1 MKYEKCGEVIAEPKE
16 LIRIAECSMS
26 EKKKNRKQREIRRDV
41 ELLKIQFLSRRCHA
55 VLTTNFSLA
64 VGLLIGFG
72 IALWTVQIENLG
84 PTPMASTLVWGFG
97 TIMLVV
103 STFAMV
109 IMILKDYNR
118 SVQKISEMIE
128 IVKEGKEL
136 PRLEKLRKMKLEDLR
151 KMKSEKP

>member
-1 MKYEKCGEVIAEPKE
+1 
-16 LIRIAECSMS
+16 MS

-41 ELLKIQFLSRRCHA
+41 ELLKIQFCSRSCHA
-55 VLTTNFSLA
+55 ALTSGFSLVA
-64 VGLLIGFG
+64 GLFIGLS
-72 IALWTVQIENLG
+72 IALWTVRIEDLG
-84 PTPMASTLVWGFG
+84 PTPMASTLVWGIG
-97 TIMLVV
+97 TIIVLV

-109 IMILKDYNR
+109 NKILKDHNR
-118 SVQKISEMIE
+118 WVQKISEMIE